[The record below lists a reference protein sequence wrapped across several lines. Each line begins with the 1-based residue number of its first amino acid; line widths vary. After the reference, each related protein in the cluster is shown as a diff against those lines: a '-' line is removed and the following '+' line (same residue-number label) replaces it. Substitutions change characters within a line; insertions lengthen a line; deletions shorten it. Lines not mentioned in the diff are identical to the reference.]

1 LEAVADVRSGSEADI
16 CSAKANV
23 RFTPDSDR
31 ESRHPHKVMSAMP
44 PKADVCGA
52 RSDVRLGPEADILG
66 RGLLLPRNWRIGFWD
81 FKDFAR

>member
-1 LEAVADVRSGSEADI
+1 
-16 CSAKANV
+16 
-23 RFTPDSDR
+23 
-31 ESRHPHKVMSAMP
+31 MP